1 MHDLIAVVGTV
12 GILIAT
18 SLSACCRMECFPMS
32 CIENNIIFLTHKLIF
47 EKQDKNDNDNET
59 EIGDVLDS
67 TIEEHQP
74 LLTKKDINI
83 NRSIN

>member
-1 MHDLIAVVGTV
+1 MQNLILFVGMV

-32 CIENNIIFLTHKLIF
+32 CIENNIIVVTHKLMF
-47 EKQDKNDNDNET
+47 ENQVET
-59 EIGDVLDS
+59 ENEICDILDT

-74 LLTKKDINI
+74 LLTNKIKDLK
-83 NRSIN
+83 

>member
-47 EKQDKNDNDNET
+47 EKQDKNDNET
-59 EIGDVLDS
+59 KIGDVLDF
-67 TIEEHQP
+67 TLEEHQP
-74 LLTKKDINI
+74 LLIK
-83 NRSIN
+83 

>member
-47 EKQDKNDNDNET
+47 EKQDKNDNDNDNET
-59 EIGDVLDS
+59 EISDVLD
-67 TIEEHQP
+67 TTLEEHQP
-74 LLTKKDINI
+74 LLTNKI
-83 NRSIN
+83 

>member
-32 CIENNIIFLTHKLIF
+32 CIENNIIFMTHKLIF
-47 EKQDKNDNDNET
+47 EKEDKNDTET

-67 TIEEHQP
+67 TIEEKQP
-74 LLTKKDINI
+74 LLIN
-83 NRSIN
+83 NK

>member
-59 EIGDVLDS
+59 EIGNVLD
-67 TIEEHQP
+67 TTLEEHQP

>member
-1 MHDLIAVVGTV
+1 MHDLIAVVGTI

-32 CIENNIIFLTHKLIF
+32 CIENNIIFMTHKLIF
-47 EKQDKNDNDNET
+47 EKEDKNDTETET

-67 TIEEHQP
+67 TIEEKQP
-74 LLTKKDINI
+74 LLIN
-83 NRSIN
+83 NK

>member
-18 SLSACCRMECFPMS
+18 SLSACCRMECLPMS